1 MKVCRT
7 CSDTKP
13 PELFT
18 KNSKNKDGLGSYCKA
33 CSKSYKAKWY
43 ENNREHVDAY
53 NRNYYH
59 SNEDFREYLKKKNS
73 DFQKDQRPTF
83 GFKVKK
89 NSREAKRRAAKL
101 QATPQWLTNP
111 HLTEIENLYWLAQ
124 DLKAVSGQE
133 YHVDHIIPLQGKQ
146 VCGLHVPWNL
156 QILPSEINIS
166 KSNRV

>member
-7 CSDTKP
+7 CGDTKP
-13 PELFT
+13 TELFT
-18 KNSKNKDGLGSYCKA
+18 KSSKNKDGLHSYCKS
-33 CSKSYKAKWY
+33 CSNLYRSKWY
-43 ENNREHVDAY
+43 KDNKEYADAY

-59 SNEDFREYLKKKNS
+59 TNEDFRDYLKKKNS
-73 DFQKDQRPTF
+73 DFQKDQRSTY

-89 NSREAKRRAAKL
+89 NSREAKRRSAKL
-101 QATPQWLTNP
+101 KATPQWLTNQ
-111 HLTEIENLYWLAQ
+111 HLIQIENLYWLAQ
-124 DLKAVSGQE
+124 DLKAVSGQD

-166 KSNRV
+166 KSNKV